1 MAKHATDRAV
11 TQDSVAD
18 SEVAKS
24 ELAECENERVRAVY
38 ARRRQFIPARRYART
53 DPFTLYSTHEREEE
67 MAALL
72 RSEGL
77 TSLTGLKILDV
88 GCGRGD
94 TMRQLLEYDADPKLL
109 TGIDLLEDKVNLA
122 RRLAPHLQVVCGSA
136 TRLPFPDSSFDLVL
150 QFTVF
155 TSILKEQVKRTV
167 AAEMARVL
175 VPGGRIL
182 WYDFS
187 FNNPRNP
194 DVRGIGKQE
203 IRALFPGFQMK
214 TRRITLAPPLGRVI
228 APLSIVLYYSLSR
241 VRPLCTHLLCLL
253 QKPLT
258 SDAVE

>member
-24 ELAECENERVRAVY
+24 EDERVRAAY
-38 ARRRQFIPARRYART
+38 ARRRQFIPVGRYART
-53 DPFTLYSTHEREEE
+53 DPFTLCSSHEREEE
-67 MAALL
+67 MASLF

-77 TSLTGLKILDV
+77 TSLAGLKILDV

-94 TMRQLLEYDADPKLL
+94 TMRQLLEYGAEPELL

-122 RRLAPHLQVVCGSA
+122 RRLAPHLQVLCGSA
-136 TRLPFPDSSFDLVL
+136 TRLPFADSSFDLVL
-150 QFTVF
+150 QCTVF
-155 TSILKEQVKRTV
+155 TSVLNEDVKR
-167 AAEMARVL
+167 AIAEEMTRVL

-194 DVRGIGKQE
+194 DVRGITKRE
-203 IRALFPGFQMK
+203 IQALFPSFQMK

-228 APLSIVLYYSLSR
+228 APLSIALYYLFSR

-253 QKPLT
+253 RKPGRT
-258 SDAVE
+258 

>member
-1 MAKHATDRAV
+1 MAKHASGRAV
-11 TQDSVAD
+11 MQDSVAG
-18 SEVAKS
+18 SEVGNS
-24 ELAECENERVRAVY
+24 EDERVRAVY
-38 ARRRQFIPARRYART
+38 ARRREFVPVDRYART
-53 DPFTLYSTHEREEE
+53 DPFTLCRAHEREEE
-67 MAALL
+67 MASLL

-77 TSLTGLKILDV
+77 TSLAGLKILDV

-94 TMRQLLEYDADPKLL
+94 TMRQLLEYGAVPQLL

-122 RRLAPHLQVVCGSA
+122 RSLAPHLQVICGRA
-136 TRLPFPDSSFDLVL
+136 TRLPFPDSSFDFVL

-155 TSILKEQVKRTV
+155 TSILNEHVKRTI

-175 VPGGRIL
+175 VPGGRIF

-187 FNNPRNP
+187 FNNPKNP
-194 DVRGIGKQE
+194 DVRGIGKRE

-214 TRRITLAPPLGRVI
+214 TRRVTLAPPLGRVI

-253 QKPLT
+253 QKSLKP
-258 SDAVE
+258 DAIG

>member
-24 ELAECENERVRAVY
+24 ELAECEDERVRAVY

-109 TGIDLLEDKVNLA
+109 TGIDLLEDKVSLA

-136 TRLPFPDSSFDLVL
+136 THLPFPDSSFDFVL

-155 TSILKEQVKRTV
+155 TSILKEQVKRTI